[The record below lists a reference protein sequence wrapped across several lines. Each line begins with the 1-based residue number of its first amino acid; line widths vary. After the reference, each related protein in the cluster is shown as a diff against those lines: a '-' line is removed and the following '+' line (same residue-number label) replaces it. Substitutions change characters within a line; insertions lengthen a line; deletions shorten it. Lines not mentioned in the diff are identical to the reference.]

1 MTGGYSVL
9 LGLGYVLAL
18 LELVDPSR
26 GCRGDVHVEEP
37 GVEQVFLHVQIAV
50 LVLAGSDDA
59 RHHLDGAERRSAHAQ
74 NIRRPGRNV
83 LDATAVFLP
92 IKAYT
97 EPNLSDGPFLLS
109 TVLP

>member
-1 MTGGYSVL
+1 MWPRGPVS
-9 LGLGYVLAL
+9 LA
-18 LELVDPSR
+18 EDGAAPAES
-26 GCRGDVHVEEP
+26 E
-37 GVEQVFLHVQIAV
+37 
-50 LVLAGSDDA
+50 AGSDDA

-97 EPNLSDGPFLLS
+97 EPNLSDSPFLPLNCAAFKMGS
-109 TVLP
+109 KIRTKNNSPSLIEFETYT